1 MKSSVSD
8 LQSRGYVDES
18 KIIIDEKTDTIFL
31 GNKLFSEIPT
41 DRTEAAMIIK
51 MRNIEK
57 LIPKLIEALKIEK
70 KLYCKLAI
78 SDALVSFKEK
88 SVEFLIP
95 YLGSIGKNQHHKL
108 PSKPFR
114 KDSYPLPRDIVARIL
129 VKNGII
135 AVPKIIEQ
143 IETLSRTQILESIDV
158 LGHISF
164 YTKDETSLPV
174 LLELYNNNK
183 EDKVMIWKLLRSFS
197 AFNNEEVTLI
207 LNKVKNVSTNK
218 VFLWEVERSLGLIEK
233 RK

>member
-1 MKSSVSD
+1 
-8 LQSRGYVDES
+8 
-18 KIIIDEKTDTIFL
+18 
-31 GNKLFSEIPT
+31 
-41 DRTEAAMIIK
+41 
-51 MRNIEK
+51 
-57 LIPKLIEALKIEK
+57 
-70 KLYCKLAI
+70 
-78 SDALVSFKEK
+78 
-88 SVEFLIP
+88 
-95 YLGSIGKNQHHKL
+95 LGSIGKNQHHNL
-108 PSKPFR
+108 PSKPFK

-164 YTKDETSLPV
+164 YTKDETALPV

-183 EDKVMIWKLLRSFS
+183 EDKVIIWKLLRSFS
-197 AFNNEEVTLI
+197 AFSNEEVTLI